1 MLQRYSFR
9 SSTILNTAILSIH
22 IAKPNRRQSKSH
34 VHVTVGIPLKCIC
47 DCNCVADSVTI
58 GNRNSVSK
66 VFDTLMSTSLAF
78 AIVTH
83 LLL

>member
-34 VHVTVGIPLKCIC
+34 VTVDTPLKCIS

-58 GNRNSVSK
+58 GDQNSVSK